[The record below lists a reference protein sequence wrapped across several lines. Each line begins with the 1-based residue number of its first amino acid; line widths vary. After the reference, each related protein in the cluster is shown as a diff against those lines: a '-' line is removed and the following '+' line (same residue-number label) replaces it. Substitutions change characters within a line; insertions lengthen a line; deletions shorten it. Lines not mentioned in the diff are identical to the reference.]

1 LDEYFNDNCVLIE
14 WPLENLIKRYNH
26 MALSINISVT
36 GEKRNIEI
44 KSSNKKW
51 LHKIK

>member
-1 LDEYFNDNCVLIE
+1 
-14 WPLENLIKRYNH
+14 